1 MSIEKL
7 GWLKQDIDSWYITK
21 DIQKY
26 SDKEELK
33 AKMVKSLALTNKV
46 VVPDMSQSTI
56 ENIID
61 ASC

>member
-33 AKMVKSLALTNKV
+33 AKMVKSLVLTNKV

>member
-46 VVPDMSQSTI
+46 VVPDVSQSTI